1 MRPLTSP
8 TSSCSAYE
16 AGKQSRVVLIMDV
29 MSEEPSSGPNYWNF
43 DPNVSYSFSLDNNR
57 DGVAE
62 DVTFEFRFRNE
73 FRGVS
78 NDLGL
83 FLPYVALPP
92 ITRLGGR
99 PGSEGLGLRQKYR

>member
-1 MRPLTSP
+1 M
-8 TSSCSAYE
+8 AN
-16 AGKQSRVVLIMDV
+16 RVVLIMDV

-43 DPNVSYSFSLDNNR
+43 DPNVTYSFGLDTNR

-62 DVTFEFRFRNE
+62 DVTFEFNFRNE

-92 ITRLGGR
+92 ITALDRN
-99 PGSEGLGLRQKYR
+99 GSQGSASASGTPSRW